1 MARIK
6 EKTYVKC
13 RRIGKIYEKNG
24 QFYKYIAVNVK
35 GLPTK
40 VLFEC
45 QKDGQLTALSLMRLR
60 KFNENGELL

>member
-1 MARIK
+1 MAGIK
-6 EKTYVKC
+6 GKAWIKC
-13 RRIGKIYEKNG
+13 HRIGKIYEKNG
-24 QFYKYIAVNVK
+24 QFYKYIVVDVK

>member
-6 EKTYVKC
+6 EKTYIKC
-13 RRIGKIYEKNG
+13 RRIGEILEKDG
-24 QFYKYIAVNVK
+24 KFYKYIVVDYH

-45 QKDGQLTALSLMRLR
+45 KKDGQLTALSLMKLR
-60 KFNENGELL
+60 KFNEDGKLL

>member
-6 EKTYVKC
+6 EKSYIKC
-13 RRIGKIYEKNG
+13 RRIGEILEKDG
-24 QFYKYIAVNVK
+24 KFYKYIVVDDH

-45 QKDGQLTALSLMRLR
+45 KKDGSLTTLSLTKLK
-60 KFNENGELL
+60 KFNEDGKIL